1 MKNQF
6 EQWTKSSAPLGRI
19 WAGRAASLA
28 AAGTATVAVGLS
40 VVLMAGLNLPA
51 GEAPVEA
58 RAPADPPMP
67 AVASSAQSAQSTL
80 HYATALPTVTI
91 VGRRI
96 PAAEAPAAAVE
107 VGTLPPPAARPEE
120 TAGLLAAGDNLAQ

>member
-51 GEAPVEA
+51 GEAPVEV
-58 RAPADPPMP
+58 RAPAEPPMP
-67 AVASSAQSAQSTL
+67 AVASSAQSALQ
-80 HYATALPTVTI
+80 YATALPTVTI
-91 VGRRI
+91 VGRRM
-96 PAAEAPAAAVE
+96 PAAAVE
-107 VGTLPPPAARPEE
+107 VATLPPPAARPEE

>member
-6 EQWTKSSAPLGRI
+6 EQWTRSRVPAGWI
-19 WAGRAASLA
+19 WAGRAAALA

-58 RAPADPPMP
+58 RAPAEPPMP
-67 AVASSAQSAQSTL
+67 VVASSARSAL

-91 VGRRI
+91 VGRRM
-96 PAAEAPAAAVE
+96 PAAEPPAAAVE
-107 VGTLPPPAARPEE
+107 VGTLPAPAARAEA
-120 TAGLLAAGDNLAQ
+120 TVGMSAAGDNLAQ

>member
-6 EQWTKSSAPLGRI
+6 EQWTKSSVPAGRI
-19 WAGRAASLA
+19 WAGRAAALA

-58 RAPADPPMP
+58 RAPALPPTP
-67 AVASSAQSAQSTL
+67 VVASSAQSTL
-80 HYATALPTVTI
+80 RYAAALPTVTI
-91 VGRRI
+91 VGRRTRSAEGP
-96 PAAEAPAAAVE
+96 PAAIG
-107 VGTLPPPAARPEE
+107 VGTLTAPEAQAE
-120 TAGLLAAGDNLAQ
+120 ATVGMSAAGDNLAQ